1 MPNEFAGA
9 DSVAAGQEARPASM
23 PCNGLFDLID
33 ELRAEFTADPPG
45 QLALA
50 RAAFGQ
56 NDGELRG
63 NIDKFGDDLHAAIRY
78 VRDRAVARQR
88 PPKLDLREPPAQMT
102 FASTT
107 VHQHV
112 DPSPC
117 SAPVIRHPF
126 GFITEDSLE
135 IA

>member
-1 MPNEFAGA
+1 MA
-9 DSVAAGQEARPASM
+9 
-23 PCNGLFDLID
+23 
-33 ELRAEFTADPPG
+33 
-45 QLALA
+45 
-50 RAAFGQ
+50 
-56 NDGELRG
+56 
-63 NIDKFGDDLHAAIRY
+63 
-78 VRDRAVARQR
+78 
-88 PPKLDLREPPAQMT
+88 

-126 GFITEDSLE
+126 GFFTEDSLE